1 MIYSLGERRIE
12 TVGEDFFVAPSA
24 DVIGSVRLKRWA
36 SVWFGAVIRGD
47 NDWIEIG
54 EGSNV
59 QDGSVMHTDEGEPLI
74 VGANCTIGHKA
85 FLHACTVGDF
95 SMIAN
100 GAMILDGAKV
110 GSYSVVAAGAFV
122 PPRKTIPD
130 GVVVM
135 GSPAKVVREIT
146 DKDRQM
152 LLGAS
157 QHYIENA
164 KRYRAHLVAQERP

>member
-1 MIYSLGERRIE
+1 MIYTLGERRISTQGDE
-12 TVGEDFFVAPSA
+12 YFVAPSA
-24 DVIGSVRLKRWA
+24 DVIGTVKLGRWA
-36 SVWFGAVIRGD
+36 SVWFGAVLRGD

-54 EGSNV
+54 DGSNV
-59 QDGSVMHTDEGEPLI
+59 QDGTVMHTDEGEPLI

-100 GAMILDGAKV
+100 GAMVLDGAKV
-110 GSYSVVAAGAFV
+110 GSYSIVAAGAFV
-122 PPRKTIPD
+122 PPRKTVPD

-146 DKDRQM
+146 DKDRQ
-152 LLGAS
+152 LLIGAS
-157 QHYIENA
+157 RHYVENA
-164 KRYRAHLVAQERP
+164 QRYRVGLRPVM